1 MPLLANV
8 WCCCEHTET
17 REPIDENVSYFSAPI
32 LSMVWSAL
40 YLFRLPSSFFSMHS
54 FSHRYNEFGAIEWD
68 SNTTLIRYSKVS
80 VLKTC
85 SAKFQSAPTFVPICY
100 CIHHHNVKFQGI
112 QLFCIDIYIYTFQPI
127 CCMCVKLPCGFRK
140 LVYTTLGLWIIDLA
154 TSHSRL
160 NGTQQSD
167 SICQLHWKSAYGYFL
182 II

>member
-1 MPLLANV
+1 MNFSLKKHILHSLLDGMPLLANV

-40 YLFRLPSSFFSMHS
+40 YFFRLPSSFFSMHS

-112 QLFCIDIYIYTFQPI
+112 QLFCIDIYIYIHFSRYVV
-127 CCMCVKLPCGFRK
+127 CVLNCHAVSENLF
-140 LVYTTLGLWIIDLA
+140 TQ
-154 TSHSRL
+154 HSDYESS
-160 NGTQQSD
+160 T
-167 SICQLHWKSAYGYFL
+167 
-182 II
+182 